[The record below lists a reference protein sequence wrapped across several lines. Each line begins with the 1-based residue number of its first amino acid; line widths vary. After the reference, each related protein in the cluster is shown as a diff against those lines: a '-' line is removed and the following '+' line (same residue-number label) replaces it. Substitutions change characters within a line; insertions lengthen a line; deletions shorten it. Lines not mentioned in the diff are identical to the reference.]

1 MDFKKFLIGSLVGGI
16 AYFLLGYLFYGLLLN
31 SFFSQHSI
39 APSGSM
45 KAMADIIWWVLVLG
59 NLFMGALLT
68 YIFLKV
74 GSVKS
79 FGSGAGTGAAVGFF
93 LWLSID
99 LINFSTQNSFTHKS
113 LLADVVVGI
122 VMTAIAGGI
131 IGAVLGMGK
140 AKS

>member
-1 MDFKKFLIGSLVGGI
+1 MDTKKFLIGSLVGGI
-16 AYFLLGYLFYGLLLN
+16 TYFILGYLIYGLLLN
-31 SFFSQHSI
+31 SFFSEHSI
-39 APSGSM
+39 APAGSM
-45 KAMADIIWWVLVLG
+45 KAMADIIWWALVLG

-68 YIFLKV
+68 YIFLKM
-74 GSVKS
+74 GSIKS
-79 FGSGAGTGAAVGFF
+79 FGSGAGIGAAVGFF

-99 LINFSTQNSFTHKS
+99 LINFGTQNSFTHKA

-122 VMTAIAGGI
+122 VMSSITGGI